1 MIILATTAWSQI
13 SDALTAITICA
24 VMPTLIVWFNLK
36 FRNRQFEKRIELAK
50 IALEKDPSLDM
61 GEYLAKLTPAKKTF
75 AQKSV
80 TLILVSSILI
90 FLGLAAA
97 TIAIVFNSKDIE
109 DGFAFFGIVAC
120 IFLGLGLA
128 FLVSF
133 FYTRK
138 LVRKGILN

>member
-13 SDALTAITICA
+13 SDALTAIAICA

-36 FRNRQFEKRIELAK
+36 IRNRKFEKRIELAK